1 MKSRTGRKSMS
12 KHLKLAAAA
21 LAAALVSAPALAQS
35 PVGTFASQSGDTRVR
50 FAPCGEQICGTIV
63 SVRGQTRDEKNEN
76 ASLRNRNLVG
86 IRMITMRPAG
96 ANAWQG
102 TLYNFQDG
110 RTYNGRMSMP
120 SANSMSL
127 SGCVLGGLIC
137 RSQTWTRVN

>member
-1 MKSRTGRKSMS
+1 MS

>member
-1 MKSRTGRKSMS
+1 MTKPFAI
-12 KHLKLAAAA
+12 AAAV
-21 LAAALVSAPALAQS
+21 LATALVATPALAQE
-35 PVGTFASQSGDTRVR
+35 PIGTFASQTGDTRVR
-50 FAPCGEQICGTIV
+50 FAPCGNQICGTIV

-86 IRMITMRPAG
+86 VRMITMRPAG

-110 RTYNGRMSMP
+110 KTYNGRMSMP